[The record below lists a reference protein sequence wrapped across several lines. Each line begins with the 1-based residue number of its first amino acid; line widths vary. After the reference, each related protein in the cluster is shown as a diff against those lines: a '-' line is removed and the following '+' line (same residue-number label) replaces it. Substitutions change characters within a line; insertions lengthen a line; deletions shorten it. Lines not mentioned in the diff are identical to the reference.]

1 MCRPVQSLSLLALV
15 LFVWMP
21 ALLNARVAGAQ
32 AEPLS
37 KSPESGA
44 NTEPTPAPRASQ
56 RSPNDPESE
65 LAGIPLA
72 AQDLGWKLVG
82 TAVADDPAV
91 RLAIIEYQPTRHR
104 RAYKEGDRL
113 GEHLIKTIL
122 DGQVVIS
129 TGTGDAVLSM
139 LRGRNADALPVNP
152 QIAYL
157 PREEVDSTLPD
168 EMQFMREIGVR
179 PRFEGG
185 RPSGFVIYS
194 IQAESIFAR
203 MGLRDGDVIV
213 GVNGKSFATTQSTM
227 EFYDAIKKGGTV
239 SFEIKREDST
249 QRLFFEIW

>member
-1 MCRPVQSLSLLALV
+1 
-15 LFVWMP
+15 MP
-21 ALLNARVAGAQ
+21 ALFNARMAGAQ

-56 RSPNDPESE
+56 RPPNDPGSE

-82 TAVADDPAV
+82 TAVADDPATRFAV
-91 RLAIIEYQPTRHR
+91 IEYQSTGNQ
-104 RAYKEGDRL
+104 RAYREGAHL

-122 DGQVVIS
+122 DGQVLIS

-139 LRGRNADALPVNP
+139 LHGRNADALPLP
-152 QIAYL
+152 PRIAYL

-179 PRFEGG
+179 PQFEGG

-203 MGLRDGDVIV
+203 MGLQDGDVIV
-213 GVNGKSFATTQSTM
+213 GVNGKSFATTQTTM
-227 EFYDAIKKGGTV
+227 EFYDALKKGGTI
-239 SFEIKREDST
+239 SLEIKREDST